1 MAIQVR
7 RGNEADFDASKMLP
21 GELAVSL
28 DARYVRMCFAP
39 GIVLRMATYDSFE
52 ADMSQI
58 KSILAECKSIQS
70 AVQRIQSEV
79 NSKAS
84 LTIEYANSAKQS
96 ADRAYSEA
104 ERAKTYANNAE
115 AVTGVQI
122 ATKDRAGL
130 IKGGDNH
137 IAEDGTLML
146 ITETTD
152 TTMPNSFDGRLLV
165 NEIKGVCQQGANPSP
180 TSPQEIKYVKGKN
193 LLENTM
199 IKELVSA
206 YGATFTP
213 QKDGSIVVS
222 GNASQWFPQAINQKL
237 QLKPGE
243 NYTFTG
249 CPAGAG
255 YRTYYMYI
263 EIKLSDG
270 GSVVHREEG
279 GGVTFTY
286 PKNAVSAFV
295 AFGINENVAM
305 SNLRFY
311 PMIRK
316 ASIADSTYVPYGLLR
331 VKTHGKNF
339 LNALNVFDFGEAP
352 PNYEG
357 LLQLKIEVPNGA
369 YTISTNVPLG
379 IGNVASVL
387 VSDNGFSYT
396 SSENGVSIGMP
407 KSITISD
414 GNLYVAFRVLDLV
427 EGRINVTRED
437 FVNGKYWVQIEEGT
451 VATTYEPYKESS
463 VTLSKPI
470 DLYGIGDVQD
480 TIIPKQIKRKFVK
493 ISNYDTFT
501 ISPYGNKEKHYGY
514 VLVPSG
520 SANFETSGNI
530 LCSHLPLIDG
540 GSHYKGSEIG
550 VALYPT
556 AIGICVDIPTV
567 TEVKSWLVENEVEFI
582 CQTATETT
590 EELPLA
596 DQVALNS
603 LATYDGITYLE
614 FDSEV
619 QPTFEGEYGTSKVGG
634 YTLEGM
640 LAGRNGELMG
650 KDYANR
656 ITALET
662 AMVNNI

>member
-152 TTMPNSFDGRLLV
+152 TTMPNSYDGRLLV
-165 NEIKGVCQQGANPSP
+165 KKIKGVCEQGENPSP
-180 TSPQEIKYVKGKN
+180 TSPQEIKK
-193 LLENTM
+193 T
-199 IKELVSA
+199 
-206 YGATFTP
+206 
-213 QKDGSIVVS
+213 VVS
-222 GNASQWFPQAINQKL
+222 G
-237 QLKPGE
+237 
-243 NYTFTG
+243 
-249 CPAGAG
+249 
-255 YRTYYMYI
+255 
-263 EIKLSDG
+263 
-270 GSVVHREEG
+270 
-279 GGVTFTY
+279 
-286 PKNAVSAFV
+286 
-295 AFGINENVAM
+295 
-305 SNLRFY
+305 
-311 PMIRK
+311 
-316 ASIADSTYVPYGLLR
+316 
-331 VKTHGKNF
+331 VKTHGKNLLPYTNNYKYSASGITVEAVGDGYSYKVYGTATGHIAIQIPMSIASKKVCTF
-339 LNALNVFDFGEAP
+339 SSNYVATNNSNVSLYYTENGSTTVKALAP
-352 PNYEG
+352 AKTIDLSKN
-357 LLQLKIEVPNGA
+357 
-369 YTISTNVPLG
+369 TISTLA
-379 IGNVASVL
+379 IF
-387 VSDNGFSYT
+387 VSSGATVN
-396 SSENGVSIGMP
+396 
-407 KSITISD
+407 
-414 GNLYVAFRVLDLV
+414 YVA
-427 EGRINVTRED
+427 
-437 FVNGKYWVQIEEGT
+437 KVQLEEGT
-451 VATTYEPYKESS
+451 VATEYEPYTESS
-463 VTLSKPI
+463 ITLSKPI

-480 TIIPKQIKRKFVK
+480 VITPKQIKRKFVK

-514 VLVPSG
+514 VLAPSG

-550 VALYPT
+550 VTLYPT

-614 FDSEV
+614 FDAEV